1 LKLNALVRLRL
12 TLNLIAPWFRSRK
25 AAPALSVLIFTA
37 VSTACVTACLEK
49 GTADMNAED
58 KLLSDIARYRDEQA
72 VCAFKRG
79 VNVGIAMG
87 IIIGLAVA
95 WYIDTWFSTL

>member
-1 LKLNALVRLRL
+1 
-12 TLNLIAPWFRSRK
+12 
-25 AAPALSVLIFTA
+25 
-37 VSTACVTACLEK
+37 
-49 GTADMNAED
+49 MNAKD